1 MEPITTTAMIGTVTG
16 YLVKTLKENKSVKD
30 FFNDFTAGT
39 VKWIRPLFL
48 RDENQYEKII
58 EDLIKNPNSPI
69 KQQQVETAIASHLED
84 NPADEQQLQEMYE
97 KIKSKGSK
105 LTVKNLAGKKGVEV
119 KAKMKDSKGTIE
131 DVKSDEG
138 NVNVDLDLS

>member
-1 MEPITTTAMIGTVTG
+1 MIGTVAG
-16 YLVKTLKENKSVKD
+16 YLVKTLKDNKSVKD

-48 RDENQYEKII
+48 KDENQYEKII
-58 EDLIKNPNSPI
+58 EDLIKNPDSPAK
-69 KQQQVETAIASHLED
+69 KQIVESTIASHLED
-84 NPADEQQLQEMYE
+84 NPTDEQQLKEMYE
-97 KIKSKGSK
+97 KIKAKGSV
-105 LTVKNLAGKKGVEV
+105 LTVKNLDGKKGVEV

>member
-1 MEPITTTAMIGTVTG
+1 MEPVTTTAMIGTVAG
-16 YLVKTLKENKSVKD
+16 YLVKTLKDNKSVKD

-48 RDENQYEKII
+48 KDENQYEKII
-58 EDLIKNPNSPI
+58 EDLIKNPDSPAK
-69 KQQQVETAIASHLED
+69 KQIVESTIASHLED
-84 NPADEQQLQEMYE
+84 NPTDEQQLKEMYE
-97 KIKSKGSK
+97 KIKAKGSV
-105 LTVKNLAGKKGVEV
+105 LTVKNLDGKKGVEV